1 VKKSATA
8 ILLAL
13 GLSASLAHAADAI
26 PTQKVDQALHDRL
39 PDAIKKSGKMISVNN
54 GSFPPYEIVNGPHA
68 MDGASADLTTALGQL
83 LGVSI
88 EHATVSGLSGV
99 LSGINSGRYQLAIG
113 PIGDYPDRQQK
124 VDFVDF
130 VQEFVV
136 FGVQK
141 GNPQKINGLEDT
153 CGKRIAVMAAGSA
166 EQVIRKQSDAC
177 VAAGKPAVV
186 VQSFTDQPSSILA
199 VRSKRS
205 DAFFSSQAPLTYF
218 IEQASGQLEL
228 AGKGQKNGFGDIF
241 QGTVVPKGSPL
252 GQVVLDAYQALYQNG
267 TYAAIMKKWKLDGN
281 MIDAPGLNLAKGAAK

>member
-1 VKKSATA
+1 MKKSATA